1 MKAPKSKLTNKEM
14 TNVMTNLAMRCEQV
28 VQMAIN
34 NDRVFNEYLEYKE
47 DADDFTAWLKD
58 KLEKNDKDTEK
69 AEDK

>member
-1 MKAPKSKLTNKEM
+1 
-14 TNVMTNLAMRCEQV
+14 MTNLAMRCEQV

>member
-1 MKAPKSKLTNKEM
+1 M

-47 DADDFTAWLKD
+47 DAADFTAWLKD

>member
-1 MKAPKSKLTNKEM
+1 M

-34 NDRVFNEYLEYKE
+34 NDRVVNEYLEYKE

>member
-1 MKAPKSKLTNKEM
+1 M

>member
-1 MKAPKSKLTNKEM
+1 LKAPKSKLTNKEM